1 MMLLY
6 FRAKY
11 KQETHAHV
19 FVLEELSA
27 SYRVS
32 SISAFPREGGIVCVA
47 DQCLFSGWG
56 GGKMTI
62 GERGGEK
69 KNKSVLPPFMIYS

>member
-32 SISAFPREGGIVCVA
+32 SISAFPQEGGTVCVA

-56 GGKMTI
+56 GG
-62 GERGGEK
+62 R
-69 KNKSVLPPFMIYS
+69 